1 MVTIKN
7 QDCVVKYYPD
17 MIVIDGNA
25 EIIHAEA
32 DSILRRFA
40 ASSRAL
46 SIAEDSG
53 DHIVLKTKEE
63 QE

>member
-1 MVTIKN
+1 MVTIKS
-7 QDCVVKYYPD
+7 QDCVVKYYPG
-17 MIVIDGNA
+17 MIVIDGDA

-32 DSILRRFA
+32 ESILRRFA

-46 SIAEDSG
+46 LIAEDTG

-63 QE
+63 QD